1 MALRRHTDDPA
12 AADGAPALPGPSHVD
27 LHTHTVRSDG
37 TAEPGDLVA
46 AAAAVGVRTLAI
58 ADHDTLTGYRE
69 LASRADGS
77 TGLPL
82 DLVPAV
88 EINAVA
94 TSIPGLHEG
103 ELHLLGYGVDPDDE
117 AFEALLRTQRAQR
130 VERFARLVMQLRK
143 IGLPIDDQVAA
154 LERPDAWS
162 LGRPTAARALVAAG
176 HAESVND
183 AFERILGSGQ
193 PGYVARDG
201 IGPLEAITA
210 IRSAGGL
217 PVLAHFPEALARRAL
232 IRELQAA
239 GLGGLEVYYISFDAD
254 RVAGLAVL
262 AADLSLVP
270 TGGSD
275 YHGDLGPYAE
285 MHARLRVPDAVA
297 DGLREA
303 LAPEPHPDHRPAT

>member
-1 MALRRHTDDPA
+1 MAPRRHTDDSKVSRA
-12 AADGAPALPGPSHVD
+12 AASIPGPSHVD

-37 TAEPGDLVA
+37 TVEPGDLVA
-46 AAAAVGVRTLAI
+46 AAASVGVRTLAI

-69 LASRADGS
+69 LVGRAGGS
-77 TGLPL
+77 AGLPL

-94 TSIPGLHEG
+94 ASIPGLPEG

-117 AFEALLRTQRAQR
+117 AFEVLLGTQRAQR
-130 VERFARLVMQLRK
+130 VERFARLLTRLRE
-143 IGLPIDDQVAA
+143 IDLPIDGQVAT

-183 AFERILGSGQ
+183 AFERILGSGK
-193 PGYVARDG
+193 PGYVARTG

-217 PVLAHFPEALARRAL
+217 PVLAHFPEALERRAL
-232 IRELQAA
+232 IRELQEA

-254 RVAGLAVL
+254 QVAELAAL
-262 AADLSLVP
+262 SADLSLVP

-285 MHARLRVPDAVA
+285 MHARLRVPDTVA
-297 DGLREA
+297 NGLREA
-303 LAPEPHPDHRPAT
+303 LALRPHPDHRPAT